1 MPALNFMK
9 RLAPL
14 IESGAKRHT
23 VRRKAKRP
31 IKSGDSLYLFT
42 GMRTKHCRRLMDTEC
57 THVQRIQ
64 IRSDRTLHI
73 GATRVPYIAADDFA
87 KADGLRDF
95 AELAVWISDNYGLP
109 FDGVVIHWRYNTR
122 PEE

>member
-1 MPALNFMK
+1 
-9 RLAPL
+9 
-14 IESGAKRHT
+14 
-23 VRRKAKRP
+23 
-31 IKSGDSLYLFT
+31 
-42 GMRTKHCRRLMDTEC
+42 MDTEC
-57 THVQRIQ
+57 TNVQRIQ
-64 IRSDRTLHI
+64 ISSDRTLHI
-73 GATRVPYIAADDFA
+73 GAARVPYIAADDFA